1 MTLIGAACT
10 EPAPRV
16 KCPLDRVTGETGY
29 GHMSDSRRNP
39 PRLTRELVDAR
50 FPEPLLNRSQ
60 SMGELS
66 DAEIAASLRET
77 LDNRRDEDLWLFGY
91 GSLMWKP
98 DFAYADRR
106 VARVQ
111 GYHRRFCLWQKR
123 YRGNRV
129 NPNLMLA
136 LDAGG
141 ACAGVAFRVPAPN
154 VGTKIAVTWRRELVG
169 NGYRPRWV
177 TAHTDSGPVPAVAF
191 IANRD
196 NAERYTGRLPDEVV
210 ARYIAEAC
218 GEGGSGA
225 EYLLETVLAL
235 EKLQLRDSRLW
246 RLQSLVAGHL
256 DP

>member
-1 MTLIGAACT
+1 MTTI
-10 EPAPRV
+10 
-16 KCPLDRVTGETGY
+16 
-29 GHMSDSRRNP
+29 H
-39 PRLTRELVDAR
+39 LTRKLIAAR
-50 FPEPLLNRSQ
+50 FPEPILNRSQ

-66 DAEIAASLRET
+66 DAEIEASLKET
-77 LDNRRDEDLWLFGY
+77 LDNRSGEDFWLFGY
-91 GSLMWKP
+91 GSLIWKP
-98 DFAYADRR
+98 DFAYVERA

-111 GYHRRFCLWQKR
+111 GYHRSFCLWQRR
-123 YRGNRV
+123 YRGNRL

-141 ACAGVAFRVPAPN
+141 SCYGVAFRVNAPN
-154 VGTKIAVTWRRELVG
+154 VEAKISTTWRRELVG

-177 TAHTDSGPVPAVAF
+177 TARTDRGPVAAVAF
-191 IANRD
+191 VANRK

-235 EKLQLRDSRLW
+235 DALHLRDSRLW
-246 RLQSLVAGHL
+246 RLQRLVADYL
-256 DP
+256 SS